1 MALENDTQAPDFDLA
16 NQYGEHVRLSD
27 FRGVRPV
34 ALVFF
39 PLADTGSVPL
49 VFLSVAGMLFIQGAY
64 LGPQPAVF
72 SELFPTAVRYSG
84 VSLSLTLATVFGGA
98 IAPIV
103 ATYLFGL
110 TGTSSLV
117 TVYIT
122 AVSVVSWLCSLGLPE
137 TFRDSLVHREAAPWT
152 QGRQAPP
159 R

>member
-1 MALENDTQAPDFDLA
+1 
-16 NQYGEHVRLSD
+16 
-27 FRGVRPV
+27 
-34 ALVFF
+34 
-39 PLADTGSVPL
+39 VPL

>member
-1 MALENDTQAPDFDLA
+1 
-16 NQYGEHVRLSD
+16 
-27 FRGVRPV
+27 
-34 ALVFF
+34 
-39 PLADTGSVPL
+39 
-49 VFLSVAGMLFIQGAY
+49 
-64 LGPQPAVF
+64 VF

-122 AVSVVSWLCSLGLPE
+122 SVSVVSWLCSLGLPE
-137 TFRDSLVHREAAPWT
+137 TFRNSLAYRD
-152 QGRQAPP
+152 
-159 R
+159 